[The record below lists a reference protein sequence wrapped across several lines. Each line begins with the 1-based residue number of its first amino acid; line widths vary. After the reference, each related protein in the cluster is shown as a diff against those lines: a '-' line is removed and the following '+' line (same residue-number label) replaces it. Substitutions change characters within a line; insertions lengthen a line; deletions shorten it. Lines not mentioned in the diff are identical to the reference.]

1 MAEKAADLQL
11 ELKIGNNDR
20 EYIVTV
26 HSKAEWEER
35 LERERALESAGDA

>member
-26 HSKAEWEER
+26 HSKAEWE
-35 LERERALESAGDA
+35 RATRARAGPGVGR